1 MFVCVVLM
9 DTILTSPQSL
19 RSVLHSLLHFQ
30 EPPVLPFRELA
41 CFVGEIPASL
51 LSKITPRLLSEVAAC
66 LLSKV
71 TARLLGE
78 IATRLLSEV
87 TTSLFGKIPA
97 CLFSKITTGL
107 LSKVAPCLLS
117 KIAAC
122 LLGKVAAYGVRGW
135 FLWICYN
142 STSPSF
148 EQRPHAP
155 GAGLAYLFSGH

>member
-19 RSVLHSLLHFQ
+19 RSVLHSLLHFR

-51 LSKITPRLLSEVAAC
+51 LSKITP
-66 LLSKV
+66 
-71 TARLLGE
+71 
-78 IATRLLSEV
+78 
-87 TTSLFGKIPA
+87 
-97 CLFSKITTGL
+97 GL
-107 LSKVAPCLLS
+107 LSKV
-117 KIAAC
+117 AAC

-135 FLWICYN
+135 FLWICHN

>member
-19 RSVLHSLLHFQ
+19 RSVLHSLLHFR
-30 EPPVLPFRELA
+30 ESPVLPFRELA

-107 LSKVAPCLLS
+107 LSKVA
-117 KIAAC
+117 AC

-135 FLWICYN
+135 FLWICHN